1 MFVELSAGPPVVSGG
16 EENADNKGIPGRRVG
31 SVGGGAYSSHA
42 KPRDDARQVESEGI
56 RTEEEKKGGIKEGII
71 GKDTG

>member
-1 MFVELSAGPPVVSGG
+1 MVSGG
-16 EENADNKGIPGRRVG
+16 EGNAENKGIPGRRVG
-31 SVGGGAYSSHA
+31 SVGGGAYWTHA

-56 RTEEEKKGGIKEGII
+56 RTEEEEKEGIREGII